1 VPRLPAAS
9 AEVSG
14 AADSDYCGAPSI
26 APLPHASE
34 GAGKREEHP
43 LNEVRTPRYELAD
56 IQPGYVIIEREMY
69 SKAARSYF
77 SAEPVPPKEPYREG
91 SQVWSF
97 WEMAQS
103 FRFSVRDNQTGK
115 LMKFD
120 ELLGLMYYA
129 CCDKGS
135 DLYRI
140 GELAHANRISIYVAI
155 TYEARDGSRL
165 NISLDKLAILNRAF
179 NERLR
184 TAGKKIL
191 ILPDYFGLYKELS
204 YGQIMLDFGLTAME
218 EGSDSPIKE
227 GAP

>member
-1 VPRLPAAS
+1 
-9 AEVSG
+9 
-14 AADSDYCGAPSI
+14 
-26 APLPHASE
+26 
-34 GAGKREEHP
+34 
-43 LNEVRTPRYELAD
+43 LNDTRTPRYELAD
-56 IQPGYVIIEREMY
+56 VQPGYVIIEREMY

-103 FRFSVRDNQTGK
+103 FRFSVRDNRTGEVVR
-115 LMKFD
+115 FD
-120 ELLGLMYYA
+120 ELLGLLYYA
-129 CCDKGS
+129 CADPDC

-140 GELAHANRISIYVAI
+140 GELALANKIFVYVAI
-155 TYEARDGSRL
+155 TYEAPDGSRL

-184 TAGKKIL
+184 TPDKKIL

-218 EGSDSPIKE
+218 QKSDTPMQ
-227 GAP
+227 GGR

>member
-1 VPRLPAAS
+1 V
-9 AEVSG
+9 V
-14 AADSDYCGAPSI
+14 
-26 APLPHASE
+26 
-34 GAGKREEHP
+34 
-43 LNEVRTPRYELAD
+43 NEARTPRYELAD
-56 IQPGYVIIEREMY
+56 VQPGYVIIEREMY

-103 FRFSVRDNQTGK
+103 FRFSVRDNVTGK
-115 LMKFD
+115 VVKFD

-129 CCDKGS
+129 CCDPAS

-140 GELAHANRISIYVAI
+140 GELAHESKISIYVAI
-155 TYEARDGSRL
+155 TYEAPDGSRL

-191 ILPDYFGLYKELS
+191 ILPDYFGLYKEIS

-218 EGSDSPIKE
+218 DKADSPIKE
-227 GAP
+227 GAR

>member
-1 VPRLPAAS
+1 VAHEARP
-9 AEVSG
+9 
-14 AADSDYCGAPSI
+14 
-26 APLPHASE
+26 
-34 GAGKREEHP
+34 
-43 LNEVRTPRYELAD
+43 PRYELAD

-97 WEMAQS
+97 WDTAQS
-103 FRFSVRDNQTGK
+103 FRFAVRDNTTGEVVR
-115 LMKFD
+115 FD

-129 CCDKGS
+129 CCDANS

-140 GELAHANRISIYVAI
+140 GELAHDNKISIYVAI
-155 TYEARDGSRL
+155 TYEAPDGSRL
-165 NISLDKLAILNRAF
+165 NIALDKLAILNRAF

-191 ILPDYFGLYKELS
+191 ILPDYFGLYKEVS
-204 YGQIMLDFGLTAME
+204 YGQIMLDFGLTTME
-218 EGSDSPIKE
+218 EKADSPAKE
-227 GAP
+227 GA